1 MNLHP
6 SSDHHRDSAGLA
18 DGGED
23 VVDDP
28 ALELLGLWLAGGAF
42 GGLKVGLISLQRRI
56 LVLAKRQARRV
67 SRVAISS
74 WLLELSGFQIT

>member
-1 MNLHP
+1 MV
-6 SSDHHRDSAGLA
+6 SSAVPLFGHHRDAAGLA

-23 VVDDP
+23 VVGAP

-56 LVLAKRQARRV
+56 LVLARRQARRV
-67 SRVAISS
+67 SRVTGSS
-74 WLLELSGFQIT
+74 